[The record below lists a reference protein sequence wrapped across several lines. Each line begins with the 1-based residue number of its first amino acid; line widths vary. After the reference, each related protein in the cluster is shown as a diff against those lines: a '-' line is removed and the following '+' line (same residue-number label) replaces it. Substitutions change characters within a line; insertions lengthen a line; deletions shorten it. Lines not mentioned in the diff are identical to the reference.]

1 MTITK
6 NRPSVYDL
14 TLESFSKAMNG
25 CFICRNC
32 MKGTHQR
39 AITGEPETVC
49 ALYEYNGRNKIYSS
63 QNLWGTAKSILYSGM
78 QISPALTDLLYQC
91 TTCGQCK
98 EQCIVSHINDHRAN
112 QIYLVEYLRS
122 EMVKKGY
129 GVPIHLKFGEH
140 IKKEHNPYMEA
151 HKDRWDWLPNKEAL
165 PEKAEY
171 VFFVGCT
178 SSYRQTQIAKAT
190 VNILEKMGL
199 DYTVMWRPEMD
210 EWCCGSPLQRTGQVD
225 KAKTVAEHNLEAI
238 KKTGAKKIITSCSGC
253 YKMIGED
260 YKELYGLEYD
270 FEIVQSSQFLLDKVK
285 SGELKLTKPV
295 NMKVT
300 YHDPCHSG
308 RHMGVYEPPR
318 ELLKSIPGIEL
329 VEMPRNRENSWC
341 CGAGGGVRA
350 AYPDITMFASTDRI
364 KEAEDT
370 GAQALT
376 SICPFCWTGLHEAI
390 EENES
395 KLGLY
400 DVIELVEKAIE

>member
-1 MTITK
+1 
-6 NRPSVYDL
+6 
-14 TLESFSKAMNG
+14 MNLK
-25 CFICRNC
+25 FDDFN
-32 MKGTHQR
+32 R
-39 AITGEPETVC
+39 AIDACMRCRGCSIGGDAFGDLETEKIC
-49 ALYEYNGRNKIYSS
+49 PLFEYNSKNKVYSA
-63 QNLWGTAKSILYSGM
+63 QNFFYTARSILDGETNFS
-78 QISPALTDLLYQC
+78 SKFTDLYFQC
-91 TTCGQCK
+91 TTCGACK
-98 EQCIVSHINDHRAN
+98 EQCLEHHIVNTHVDPIK
-112 QIYLVEYLRS
+112 LVELLRS
-122 EMVKKGY
+122 EMVKKGL
-129 GVPIHLKFGEH
+129 GIPIHLKFGEH
-140 IKKEHNPYMEA
+140 IIKEHNPYMEA

-238 KKTGAKKIITSCSGC
+238 KKTGAKKVITSCSGC

-300 YHDPCHSG
+300 YHDPCHLG

-350 AYPDITMFASTDRI
+350 AYKDITMFASTDRI
-364 KEAEDT
+364 KEAENT
-370 GAQALT
+370 GAQAVT
-376 SICPFCWTGLHEAI
+376 STCPFCWTGLHEAI
-390 EENES
+390 EENNS
-395 KLGLY
+395 KLDLY
-400 DVIELVEKAIE
+400 DITELVEKAIK